1 MALCLLPLIKRGRRL
16 SLLTVFTH
24 MTEAVYVL
32 RLARSPFGIDSA
44 GSFDLGRP
52 IQQQHP
58 NFPARLG

>member
-1 MALCLLPLIKRGRRL
+1 MALCLLALIQRGRL
-16 SLLTVFTH
+16 YLLAVFTH